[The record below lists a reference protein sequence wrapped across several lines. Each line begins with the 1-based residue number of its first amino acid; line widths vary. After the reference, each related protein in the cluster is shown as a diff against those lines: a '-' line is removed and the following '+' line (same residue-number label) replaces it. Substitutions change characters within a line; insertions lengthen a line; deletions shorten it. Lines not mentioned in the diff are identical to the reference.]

1 LAGAELVAEKI
12 FANSR
17 SVGRL
22 VRAKISVTTFIFD
35 HQKLFVLHMARRV
48 MSAAALAILPP
59 VRNSISRIAWRASAL
74 VALDRRAR
82 VLRATSAPAQV
93 RAASL
98 AAAAA
103 AAAAAFFLFILGVVF
118 FFLTRVGARAHTHTV
133 ARGFA
138 CAAILAAVASR
149 CRASRVGRGVGA
161 KTRCICTSVANCGVG
176 GQRSSPTW
184 GSACVIARHASHP
197 QGRRGVPGM
206 SATRQLPP
214 IGADLAPC
222 SRGRGSSLARH
233 FRPVRGQIVAQKFCD
248 LLSRADVGGL
258 VRRRS
263 PPLAAAAH
271 RRLPPPLTAATYRL
285 FLWVFRSPGAMA
297 EKRPRNLASGN
308 HGGGGGGGGAVATG
322 GGEQGALKRAR

>member
-1 LAGAELVAEKI
+1 
-12 FANSR
+12 
-17 SVGRL
+17 L

-222 SRGRGSSLARH
+222 SRGEG
-233 FRPVRGQIVAQKFCD
+233 V
-248 LLSRADVGGL
+248 
-258 VRRRS
+258 
-263 PPLAAAAH
+263 
-271 RRLPPPLTAATYRL
+271 
-285 FLWVFRSPGAMA
+285 
-297 EKRPRNLASGN
+297 
-308 HGGGGGGGGAVATG
+308 
-322 GGEQGALKRAR
+322 